1 LLSAY
6 HFYVAHPFASPDAAH
21 SGRIKTMKSVVCM
34 CLCAFVLCAAEPAKV
49 AFDGAARAL
58 GAGDYET
65 AERGFQAVL
74 RQEPGN
80 VAALSNLGVIYSRT
94 SHADRAIAMY
104 QRALKLSPNDKALL
118 LNLGLVY
125 LRQEAHA
132 RALPYFARVVAIDPQ
147 HLQARQLLAVCRVYT
162 GQLSPA
168 IHDLE
173 VLRESAPRE
182 EGILF
187 LLGFA
192 YLKNHN
198 SEEAAAIFKQMFDAA
213 GAERARFLL
222 GKAYY
227 EATMFPQ
234 AEENFFEVLRLNPK
248 FPGVHL
254 ELGKVYISLRR
265 TEDAIR
271 ELQVVLKDSPGDAD
285 ASYFLGG
292 LLAQGERYTE
302 AIPYLERAKKLK
314 PDFWA
319 PYFYLGKAKL
329 RLEQPAEAVVLLQRA
344 VALNPDEASAY
355 YQLGRA
361 LQASGRDV
369 EARQALRRVA
379 DLRAAALDAPALD
392 SGKVAGAR

>member
-1 LLSAY
+1 
-6 HFYVAHPFASPDAAH
+6 
-21 SGRIKTMKSVVCM
+21 MKSVACL
-34 CLCAFVLCAAEPAKV
+34 CLCALFLYAAEPAKV
-49 AFDGAARAL
+49 VFDGAVRAL
-58 GAGDYET
+58 AAGDYET
-65 AERGFQAVL
+65 AERGFQSVL
-74 RQEPGN
+74 RQQPRH
-80 VAALSNLGVIYSRT
+80 VAALSNLGVIYSHTNR
-94 SHADRAIAMY
+94 ADQAIAAY
-104 QRALKLSPNDKALL
+104 QRALKVSPDDKAIL

-125 LRQEAHA
+125 LRQETHS
-132 RALPYFARVVAIDPQ
+132 RALPLFARVVAIEPQ

-162 GQLSPA
+162 GQLAPA

-173 VLRESAPRE
+173 SLRGAVPRD

-192 YLKNHN
+192 YLKNHDA
-198 SEEAAAIFKQMFDAA
+198 EKAKAIFELMFEAA
-213 GAERARFLL
+213 GAERAQFLL

-234 AEENFFEVLRLNPK
+234 AEESFLGVMRTHAA

-265 TEDAIR
+265 TDEAIR
-271 ELQVVLKDSPGDAD
+271 ELELALKESPGDAD

-302 AIPYLERAKKLK
+302 AIPYLQRAKKMK

-329 RLEQPAEAVVLLQRA
+329 KLEQPSEAVVLLQRA
-344 VALNPDEASAY
+344 VALNPDEANAY
-355 YQLGRA
+355 FQLARA
-361 LQASGRDV
+361 LQACGRGA
-369 EARQALRRVA
+369 EARGALQRVA
-379 DLRAAALDAPALD
+379 ELRAAALGAPD
-392 SGKVAGAR
+392 EGKVAGAR